1 MTEKQRSSET
11 ATDDYGDEYIR
22 ITPSRSDLAP
32 ETVVRQLAGLHGLD
46 ANSDGILGKLGPF
59 GDPLPVFEFLAI
71 SEGKEEP
78 VEFYYGADRRLDA
91 LEERLRTLYPP
102 TVTFERVT
110 LDLEPKLIPSSI
122 APISEHDDGTTNDK
136 FEQEDPSSGVEPLDQ
151 SHPDTETSRASDST
165 RPSPVGDGGSV
176 LSTDRSASR
185 TDELLSETES
195 ENEVSE
201 WGSLKR
207 ETDDREQ
214 RPQDERPSVD
224 ETTPF
229 GLTWHGEA
237 ARREDWMTTLPQFL
251 DTEGKD
257 DDHARAPLAS
267 LIDQLTRAEHPIAFQ
282 VLFQRKQDWTHEARE
297 RQRKLREGEDRLM
310 DWFLGEL
317 LGNTENESQS
327 PSNTGRQRRYLD
339 IGGRERVEAIDEKE
353 PQHTFTVNMR
363 ALALVT
369 DDHQRE
375 RVDHRLDDIASVF
388 DHLNGP
394 YYRVRPKRVRHGL
407 RKRRRATRHADRVF
421 NATLTTKRKW
431 RKTRPDLVLGPAELA
446 NFVVVPPSTDL
457 TTEGGRGSD
466 AQPES
471 RTPLPLPAQDH
482 MNAFTDSGMAIG
494 RGLGENRTPTSEP
507 IRIPPHLLPFHV
519 GRFAKSGAGKSVAL
533 INDALSLYGQTTGPV
548 FLIDSKGGSLPENYM
563 RAHAKRFGTADLK
576 ENVLHFSVPDILP
589 GFAFFDIT
597 PALEAGVRRVDAIQ
611 DKADHYEELIK
622 LVMGPKRYEDAIAS
636 PTLLKYLIKAMYDE
650 EYGLENGHFRQDT
663 NYFTHDQLEHAVTQF
678 HAAGP
683 PDPTP
688 ADAPQA
694 SDPQVA
700 EKLERHL
707 RSNSTS
713 FTNIVSGVSNR
724 MDYITQDAHLRRI
737 FNNTESQFDFRDLID
752 EDKVVIFDLGDLR
765 DEAGRVM
772 TGVILTQLYDAV
784 KHRDGDELARKPD
797 DYVANLLIDEA
808 SSVVVSDTLTTLLEK
823 GREFRLSIELVTQFP
838 EQMKEAGNREVYLN
852 VLNNIGSPLVGKI
865 AVDAD
870 MAEALSHEAMDPV
883 EFKNRISSLPR
894 GEWIAQLPSPEFG
907 KTGPDPFSIKPLP
920 IPPGHPDS
928 KQPLTGAQEERF
940 QVALEGVHKHTR
952 KEYGVAGGTTVE
964 SRDAATDVALENA
977 DDLPLEV
984 AMARAIR
991 AVQLSNEVRETN
1003 GWVSVEDVDEEL
1015 LSRIEE
1021 GVIEAEGYETLPE
1034 VRDASSL
1041 IEVDLPDGAS
1051 SVQCR
1056 LTNEGEQAATPD
1068 TSTSPTGG
1076 GEHHDSVLEIVE
1088 QSLAAAGF
1096 SVEVLDQNGESRPD
1110 AIATHSDLNSELQ
1123 VEVETT
1129 THVRPAKVLTN
1140 LRKAQEQDRIPLFVV
1155 ADHDGQPA
1163 AEIADRLA
1171 KILREPRNQLSSGE
1185 TRLYTMN
1192 HNVTFNGGARAAD
1205 GVTAVRPSNG
1215 GSRHT
1220 RWFERDGAF
1229 VLEDSDGDQHAR
1241 IDSFDVVSKDQ
1252 FPATYSYDAESETY
1266 TVFRPG
1272 ELPEPYESREAF
1284 ESDWVPVKRPFV
1296 PRTDLPFPDYTE
1308 RSYAIATIE
1317 GDQTLGIHAPDTET
1331 STGIPALVDAI
1342 QDGTLY
1348 PAGETPA
1355 DQADSNSD
1363 SEGDDEPD
1371 PYGIQAFVR
1380 DRLTEADDGVVAV
1393 AEVYDAYEQYA
1404 AAGEYEV
1411 KPKNRFTQALR
1422 DHAAF
1427 ERDKQWLDGQ
1437 TRRCYVGI
1445 ELRDVGEQEEP
1456 SGASA

>member
-1 MTEKQRSSET
+1 MTEQTPSELP
-11 ATDDYGDEYIR
+11 AVANGDEYIR

-32 ETVVRQLAGLHGLD
+32 ETVVRQLAGLHGLG
-46 ANSDGILGKLGPF
+46 AGNDGLLASIGPF
-59 GDPLPVFEFLAI
+59 GDPPPVFEFLAV
-71 SEGKEEP
+71 SEGADEP

-91 LEERLRTLYPP
+91 FEERLRTLYPP

-110 LDLEPKLIPSSI
+110 LDLEAKLLPST
-122 APISEHDDGTTNDK
+122 A
-136 FEQEDPSSGVEPLDQ
+136 DPSQDHSAGGDDSHGMNPGTAEESSGDPN
-151 SHPDTETSRASDST
+151 SDSKPVT
-165 RPSPVGDGGSV
+165 LFDSTGQEPVGDGGSV
-176 LSTDRSASR
+176 LS
-185 TDELLSETES
+185 ES
-195 ENEVSE
+195 NTS
-201 WGSLKR
+201 
-207 ETDDREQ
+207 
-214 RPQDERPSVD
+214 QDEDEVLFEADSNDESTAAGPSDSELDADHQPAHTDPTVD
-224 ETTPF
+224 ETIPL
-229 GLTWHGEA
+229 GITWHGQA
-237 ARREDWMTTLPQFL
+237 TRREDWMTTLPQFTN
-251 DTEGKD
+251 TEDDD

-282 VLFQRKQDWTHEARE
+282 VLFQRKSDWTHEARE
-297 RQRKLREGEDRLM
+297 RQRKLREGEDRVV
-310 DWFLGEL
+310 DWFFGEL
-317 LGNTENESQS
+317 LGNTENEPQS

-363 ALALVT
+363 ALSLVT
-369 DDHQRE
+369 SDRQRE
-375 RVDHRLDDIASVF
+375 RVDHRLDDIGSVF

-394 YYRVRPKRVRHGL
+394 HYRLRPKRIRRGL
-407 RKRRRATRHADRVF
+407 RKGRRAKKHADRVL
-421 NATLTTKRKW
+421 NATLATKSDW

-446 NFVVVPPSTDL
+446 NFVVVPPATDL

-466 AQPES
+466 AEPES

-482 MNAFTDSGMAIG
+482 MDAFTDSGMAIG
-494 RGLGENRTPTSEP
+494 RGLGEDGTPTPEP
-507 IRIPPHLLPFHV
+507 MRIPPHLLPFHV

-533 INDALSLYGQTTGPV
+533 INDALSLYDQTTGPV
-548 FLIDSKGGSLPENYM
+548 FLIDSKGGNLPENYM
-563 RAHAKRFGTADLK
+563 RAHGKRFGTEDLE

-597 PALEAGVRRVDAIQ
+597 PALEDGVRRVDAIQ

-622 LVMGPKRYEDAIAS
+622 LVMGPERYEDAIAS
-636 PTLLKYLIKAMYDE
+636 PTLIKYLIKAMYDE

-663 NYFTHDQLEHAVTQF
+663 NYFTHDQFEQAVTQF

-683 PDPTP
+683 PDSTP
-688 ADAPQA
+688 EDAPRA

-700 EKLERHL
+700 GKLERHL
-707 RSNSTS
+707 RSNPATFS
-713 FTNIVSGVSNR
+713 NVVSGISNR

-737 FNNTESQFDFRDLID
+737 FNNTQSQFDFRDLLD

-765 DEAGRVM
+765 DEAARVM

-784 KHRDGDELARKPD
+784 KRRDGDELARKPD

-870 MAEALSHEAMDPV
+870 IAEALSHEAMDPV

-907 KTGPDPFSIKPLP
+907 ETGPDPFSIEPLP

-928 KQPLTGAQEERF
+928 EQPLTGAQEERF
-940 QVALEGVHKHTR
+940 QDALEAVHEHTR
-952 KEYGVAGGTTVE
+952 EEYGVAGGTTVE

-991 AVQLSNEVRETN
+991 AVQLSNDVRETN

-1021 GVIEAEGYETLPE
+1021 DTIEAQGYETLPE
-1034 VRDASSL
+1034 VREASSL
-1041 IEVDLPDGAS
+1041 IEVDLQDGGS

-1056 LTNEGEQAATPD
+1056 LTDEGEEAATPD

-1076 GEHHDSVLEIVE
+1076 GEHHDAVLETVE
-1088 QSLAAAGF
+1088 RALAAAGF

-1110 AIATHSDLNSELQ
+1110 AIATHADLDRELQ

-1129 THVRPAKVLTN
+1129 THVRPAKVLSN
-1140 LRKAQEQDRIPLFVV
+1140 LRKAQEQERIPLFVV
-1155 ADHDGQPA
+1155 ADHDDQTA

-1171 KILREPRNQLSSGE
+1171 KILDEPRNQLSSGE

-1192 HNVTFNGGARAAD
+1192 HNVKFNGGARAAD
-1205 GVTAVRPSNG
+1205 GVTAVRPAIG

-1220 RWFERDGAF
+1220 RWFERDGVF
-1229 VLEDSDGDQHAR
+1229 VLEDSAGDQHAR
-1241 IDSFDVVSKDQ
+1241 IDSFDAVSKDQ
-1252 FPATYSYDAESETY
+1252 FPATYSYDAESESY

-1272 ELPEPYESREAF
+1272 ELPESYESREAF
-1284 ESDWVPVKRPFV
+1284 EADWVPVKRPFL
-1296 PRTDLPFPDYTE
+1296 PSTDLPVPEYTDD
-1308 RSYAIATIE
+1308 SYAIGVIGDEQNLELYTPDSDATKDLAALTEAIKNNE
-1317 GDQTLGIHAPDTET
+1317 LHLAGVEPDE
-1331 STGIPALVDAI
+1331 
-1342 QDGTLY
+1342 
-1348 PAGETPA
+1348 PA
-1355 DQADSNSD
+1355 DEQSMTQEDHEN
-1363 SEGDDEPD
+1363 D
-1371 PYGIQAFVR
+1371 PFGIQAFVR
-1380 DRLTEADDGVVAV
+1380 DRLTESDDGVVAV
-1393 AEVYDAYEQYA
+1393 ADVYDAYEQYA

-1411 KPKNRFTQALR
+1411 KPKNRFTRTLR
-1422 DHAAF
+1422 DHTQF
-1427 ERDKQWLDGQ
+1427 ERDKKWLDGQ

-1445 ELRDVGEQEEP
+1445 ELADAGDQEE
-1456 SGASA
+1456 SSDASA

>member
-1 MTEKQRSSET
+1 MTQPALPLRRMTEQRPSDPT
-11 ATDDYGDEYIR
+11 AANSGDEYIR

-46 ANSDGILGKLGPF
+46 TGNDGLLNGIGPF
-59 GDPLPVFEFLAI
+59 GDPPPVFEFLAV
-71 SEGKEEP
+71 SEGADEP
-78 VEFYYGADRRLDA
+78 VEFYYGADRRMDA
-91 LEERLRTLYPP
+91 FEERLRTLYPP

-110 LDLEPKLIPSSI
+110 LDLEAKLLPSTAEPAHDSG
-122 APISEHDDGTTNDK
+122 AGGDDRPEMNTEASEEAFDATS
-136 FEQEDPSSGVEPLDQ
+136 QE
-151 SHPDTETSRASDST
+151 
-165 RPSPVGDGGSV
+165 PVGDGGSV
-176 LSTDRSASR
+176 VSESTTSA
-185 TDELLSETES
+185 DDDAELLFGTES
-195 ENEVSE
+195 SDDLRTSPPSDSEPEV
-201 WGSLKR
+201 R
-207 ETDDREQ
+207 QQPNHT
-214 RPQDERPSVD
+214 PPSVE
-224 ETTPF
+224 ETTPL
-229 GLTWHGEA
+229 GITWCGKA
-237 ARREDWMTTLPQFL
+237 ARREDWMTTLPQFTE
-251 DTEGKD
+251 TEGED
-257 DDHARAPLAS
+257 DDNARAPLAS

-282 VLFQRKQDWTHEARE
+282 VLFQRKPDWTHEARE
-297 RQRKLREGEDRLM
+297 RQRKLREGEDRIV

-317 LGNTENESQS
+317 LGNTENEPQS

-363 ALALVT
+363 ALSLVAS
-369 DDHQRE
+369 DRQRE
-375 RVDHRLDDIASVF
+375 RVDHRLDDIGSVF
-388 DHLNGP
+388 DHLNGAH
-394 YYRVRPKRVRHGL
+394 YRLRPKRVRRGL
-407 RKRRRATRHADRVF
+407 RKGRRATKHADRVF
-421 NATLTTKRKW
+421 NASLTTKSDW
-431 RKTRPDLVLGPAELA
+431 RKTRPDLVLGPDELA
-446 NFVVVPPSTDL
+446 NFVVVPPATEL

-466 AQPES
+466 AEPES

-482 MNAFTDSGMAIG
+482 MDAFTDAGMAIG
-494 RGLGENRTPTSEP
+494 RGLGEDGTPTPEP
-507 IRIPPHLLPFHV
+507 MRIPPHLLPFHV

-533 INDALSLYGQTTGPV
+533 INDALSLYDQTTGPV
-548 FLIDSKGGSLPENYM
+548 FLIDSKGGNLPENYM
-563 RAHAKRFGTADLK
+563 RAHAKRFGTDDLE

-597 PALEAGVRRVDAIQ
+597 PALEDGVRRVDAIQ

-622 LVMGPKRYEDAIAS
+622 LVMGPERYEDAIAS
-636 PTLLKYLIKAMYDE
+636 PTLIKYLIKAMYDE
-650 EYGLENGHFRQDT
+650 EYGLENGHFRQDVD
-663 NYFTHDQLEHAVTQF
+663 YFTHDQLEHAVTQF

-688 ADAPQA
+688 EDAPRA

-707 RSNSTS
+707 RSNPATFS
-713 FTNIVSGVSNR
+713 NVVSGISNR

-737 FNNTESQFDFRDLID
+737 FNNTESQFDFRDLLD

-765 DEAGRVM
+765 DEAARVM

-784 KHRDGDELARKPD
+784 KRRDGDELARKPD

-870 MAEALSHEAMDPV
+870 IAEALSHEAMDPV

-907 KTGPDPFSIKPLP
+907 ETGPDPFSIEPLP

-928 KQPLTGAQEERF
+928 EQPLTGTQEERF
-940 QVALEGVHKHTR
+940 QDALEAVHEHTR
-952 KEYGVAGGTTVE
+952 EEYGVAGGTTVE

-991 AVQLSNEVRETN
+991 AVQLSNDVRETN

-1021 GVIEAEGYETLPE
+1021 GTIEAQGYETLPE
-1034 VRDASSL
+1034 VREASSL

-1056 LTNEGEQAATPD
+1056 LTDEGEQAATPD

-1076 GEHHDSVLEIVE
+1076 GDHHDAVLETVE
-1088 QSLAAAGF
+1088 RALAAAGF

-1110 AIATHSDLNSELQ
+1110 AIATHADLDWELQ

-1129 THVRPAKVLTN
+1129 THVRPSKVLSN
-1140 LRKAQEQDRIPLFVV
+1140 LRKAQEQKRIPLFVV
-1155 ADHDGQPA
+1155 ADHDDQPA

-1171 KILREPRNQLSSGE
+1171 KILDEPRNQLSSGE

-1205 GVTAVRPSNG
+1205 GVTAVRPATG

-1229 VLEDSDGDQHAR
+1229 VLEDSAGDQHAR
-1241 IDSFDVVSKDQ
+1241 IDSFDAVSKDQ

-1272 ELPEPYESREAF
+1272 ELPESYESREAF
-1284 ESDWVPVKRPFV
+1284 ESDWVLVKRPFV
-1296 PRTDLPFPDYTE
+1296 PSTDLPVPDYTE
-1308 RSYAIATIE
+1308 RSYAIATV
-1317 GDQTLGIHAPDTET
+1317 GDDQTLDIHTPDTET
-1331 STGIPALVDAI
+1331 ATGVPPLVDAI
-1342 QDGTLY
+1342 QDGTLH
-1348 PAGETPA
+1348 PAGEPP
-1355 DQADSNSD
+1355 SD
-1363 SEGDDEPD
+1363 STDSDAQEDDEAD
-1371 PYGIQAFVR
+1371 PYGIRAFVR
-1380 DRLTEADDGVVAV
+1380 DRLTESDDGVVAV

-1404 AAGEYEV
+1404 EAGEYEV
-1411 KPKNRFTQALR
+1411 KPKNRFTRTLR
-1422 DHAAF
+1422 DYAQF
-1427 ERDKQWLDGQ
+1427 ERDKKWLDGQ

-1445 ELRDVGEQEEP
+1445 ELADVGDQEE
-1456 SGASA
+1456 SSDASA

>member
-1 MTEKQRSSET
+1 MTEQHPSDSAT
-11 ATDDYGDEYIR
+11 ANSGDEYIR

-46 ANSDGILGKLGPF
+46 AGNDGLLKGIGPF
-59 GDPLPVFEFLAI
+59 GDPPPVFEFLAV
-71 SEGKEEP
+71 SEGADEP
-78 VEFYYGADRRLDA
+78 VEFYYGADRRMDA
-91 LEERLRTLYPP
+91 FEERLRTLYPP

-110 LDLEPKLIPSSI
+110 LDLEAKLLPST
-122 APISEHDDGTTNDK
+122 AEPAHD
-136 FEQEDPSSGVEPLDQ
+136 SGAGGDDRPEMN
-151 SHPDTETSRASDST
+151 TETSEEAFDDPHSDADPAPLFDATSQE
-165 RPSPVGDGGSV
+165 PVGDGGSV
-176 LSTDRSASR
+176 VSESTTSA
-185 TDELLSETES
+185 DDDAELLFGTES
-195 ENEVSE
+195 SDNLRTSPPSDSE
-201 WGSLKR
+201 FR
-207 ETDDREQ
+207 QQPDHM
-214 RPQDERPSVD
+214 PPSVK
-224 ETTPF
+224 ETTPL
-229 GLTWHGEA
+229 GITWCGKA
-237 ARREDWMTTLPQFL
+237 ARREDWMTTLPQFTE
-251 DTEGKD
+251 TEGED
-257 DDHARAPLAS
+257 DDNARAPLAS

-282 VLFQRKQDWTHEARE
+282 VLFQRKPDWTHEARE
-297 RQRKLREGEDRLM
+297 RQRKLREGEDRIV

-317 LGNTENESQS
+317 LGNTENEPQS

-363 ALALVT
+363 ALSLVAT
-369 DDHQRE
+369 DRQRE
-375 RVDHRLDDIASVF
+375 RVDHRLDDIGSVF
-388 DHLNGP
+388 DHLNGAH
-394 YYRVRPKRVRHGL
+394 YRLRPKRVRRGL
-407 RKRRRATRHADRVF
+407 RKGRRAKKHPDRVF
-421 NATLTTKRKW
+421 NASLTTKSDW

-446 NFVVVPPSTDL
+446 NFVVVPPATEL

-466 AQPES
+466 AEPES

-482 MNAFTDSGMAIG
+482 MDAFTDAGMAIG
-494 RGLGENRTPTSEP
+494 RGLGEDGTPTPEP
-507 IRIPPHLLPFHV
+507 MRIPPHLLPFHV

-533 INDALSLYGQTTGPV
+533 INDALSLYEQTTGPV
-548 FLIDSKGGSLPENYM
+548 FLIDSKGGNLPENYM
-563 RAHAKRFGTADLK
+563 RAHAKRFGTDDLE

-597 PALEAGVRRVDAIQ
+597 PALEDGVRRVDAIQ

-622 LVMGPKRYEDAIAS
+622 LVMGPERYEDAIAS
-636 PTLLKYLIKAMYDE
+636 PTLIKYLIKAMYDE
-650 EYGLENGHFRQDT
+650 EYGLENGHFRQDVD
-663 NYFTHDQLEHAVTQF
+663 YFTHDQLEHAVTQF

-688 ADAPQA
+688 EDAPRA

-707 RSNSTS
+707 RSNPATFS
-713 FTNIVSGVSNR
+713 NVVSGISNR

-737 FNNTESQFDFRDLID
+737 FNNTESQFDFRDLLD

-765 DEAGRVM
+765 DEAARVM

-784 KHRDGDELARKPD
+784 KRRDGDELARKPD

-870 MAEALSHEAMDPV
+870 IAEALSHEAMDPV

-907 KTGPDPFSIKPLP
+907 ETGPDPFSIEPLP

-928 KQPLTGAQEERF
+928 EQPLTGAQEERF
-940 QVALEGVHKHTR
+940 QDALEAVHEHTR
-952 KEYGVAGGTTVE
+952 EEYGVAGGTTVE

-984 AMARAIR
+984 TMARAIR
-991 AVQLSNEVRETN
+991 AVQLSNDVRETN

-1021 GVIEAEGYETLPE
+1021 GTIEAQGYETLPE
-1034 VRDASSL
+1034 VREASSL
-1041 IEVDLPDGAS
+1041 IQVDLPDGAS

-1056 LTNEGEQAATPD
+1056 LTDGGEQAATPD

-1076 GEHHDSVLEIVE
+1076 SEHHDAVLETVE
-1088 QSLAAAGF
+1088 RALAAAEF

-1110 AIATHSDLNSELQ
+1110 AIATHSDLDWELQ

-1129 THVRPAKVLTN
+1129 THVRPAKVLSN

-1155 ADHDGQPA
+1155 ADHDDQPA
-1163 AEIADRLA
+1163 DEIADRLA
-1171 KILREPRNQLSSGE
+1171 KILDEPRNQLSSGE

-1205 GVTAVRPSNG
+1205 GVTAVRPATG

-1229 VLEDSDGDQHAR
+1229 VLEDSAGDQHAR
-1241 IDSFDVVSKDQ
+1241 IDSFDAVSKDQ

-1272 ELPEPYESREAF
+1272 ELPESYESREAF

-1296 PRTDLPFPDYTE
+1296 PSTDLPVPDYTE
-1308 RSYAIATIE
+1308 RSYAIATV
-1317 GDQTLGIHAPDTET
+1317 GDDQTLDIHTPDTET
-1331 STGIPALVDAI
+1331 FTGISALVDAI
-1342 QDGTLY
+1342 QDGTLH
-1348 PAGETPA
+1348 PAGESP
-1355 DQADSNSD
+1355 DDSTDSD
-1363 SEGDDEPD
+1363 AQEDDEAD

-1380 DRLTEADDGVVAV
+1380 DRLTESDDGVVAV

-1404 AAGEYEV
+1404 AAAEYEV
-1411 KPKNRFTQALR
+1411 KPKNRFTRTLR
-1422 DHAAF
+1422 DHAQF
-1427 ERDKQWLDGQ
+1427 ERDKKWLDGQ
-1437 TRRCYVGI
+1437 TQRCYVGI
-1445 ELRDVGEQEEP
+1445 ELTDAGDQEE
-1456 SGASA
+1456 SSDASA

>member
-1 MTEKQRSSET
+1 MTDQRSSDPS
-11 ATDDYGDEYIR
+11 AADSGDEYIR

-46 ANSDGILGKLGPF
+46 AGNDGLLASIGPF
-59 GDPLPVFEFLAI
+59 GDPPPVFEFLAV
-71 SEGKEEP
+71 SEGADEP
-78 VEFYYGADRRLDA
+78 VEFYYGADRRMDA

-110 LDLEPKLIPSSI
+110 LDLEAKLLPSPAEPAHDSSQRGNDRNEMNTRS
-122 APISEHDDGTTNDK
+122 SEDTRG
-136 FEQEDPSSGVEPLDQ
+136 DP
-151 SHPDTETSRASDST
+151 HSDSEPATPFDAT
-165 RPSPVGDGGSV
+165 RQEPVGDGGSMV
-176 LSTDRSASR
+176 SEEPTSVDDA
-185 TDELLSETES
+185 ELLFGTES
-195 ENEVSE
+195 SDEPAASE
-201 WGSLKR
+201 PADSEHDVDHQSRQTQL
-207 ETDDREQ
+207 
-214 RPQDERPSVD
+214 SVED
-224 ETTPF
+224 TTPL
-229 GLTWHGEA
+229 GITWHGQA
-237 ARREDWMTTLPQFL
+237 TRREDWMTTLPQFTN
-251 DTEGKD
+251 TEDED

-282 VLFQRKQDWTHEARE
+282 VLFQRKPDWTHEARE
-297 RQRKLREGEDRLM
+297 RQRKLREGEDRIV
-310 DWFLGEL
+310 DWFTGEL
-317 LGNTENESQS
+317 LGNTEHDPHS

-339 IGGRERVEAIDEKE
+339 IGGRERVESIDEKE
-353 PQHTFTVNMR
+353 PQQTFTVNMR
-363 ALALVT
+363 ALSLVT
-369 DDHQRE
+369 SDRQQE
-375 RVDHRLDDIASVF
+375 RVGHRLDDIGSVF

-394 YYRVRPKRVRHGL
+394 HYRVRPKRVRRGL
-407 RKRRRATRHADRVF
+407 RKKRRAKKHANRVF
-421 NATLTTKRKW
+421 NASLMTKSDW

-446 NFVVVPPSTDL
+446 NFVVVPPATDL

-466 AQPES
+466 AEPES

-482 MNAFTDSGMAIG
+482 MDAFTDAGMAIG
-494 RGLGENRTPTSEP
+494 RGLGEDGTPTPEAM
-507 IRIPPHLLPFHV
+507 RIPPHLLPFHV
-519 GRFAKSGAGKSVAL
+519 GRFAKSGAGKSIAL
-533 INDALSLYGQTTGPV
+533 INDALSLYDQTTGPV
-548 FLIDSKGGSLPENYM
+548 FLIDSKGGNLPENYM
-563 RAHAKRFGTADLK
+563 RAHAKRFGTTDLE

-597 PALEAGVRRVDAIQ
+597 PALEDGVRRVDAIQ

-622 LVMGPKRYEDAIAS
+622 LVMGPERYEDAIAS
-636 PTLLKYLIKAMYDE
+636 PTLIKYLIKAMYDE

-683 PDPTP
+683 PDSTP
-688 ADAPQA
+688 EDAPRA

-707 RSNSTS
+707 RSNPATFS
-713 FTNIVSGVSNR
+713 NVVSGISNR

-737 FNNTESQFDFRDLID
+737 FNNTESHFDFRDLLD
-752 EDKVVIFDLGDLR
+752 EEKVVIFDLGDLR
-765 DEAGRVM
+765 DEAARVM

-784 KHRDGDELARKPD
+784 KRRDGEELARKPD

-870 MAEALSHEAMDPV
+870 IAEALSHEAMDPV

-907 KTGPDPFSIKPLP
+907 ETGPDPFSIEPLP

-928 KQPLTGAQEERF
+928 EQPLTGGQEERF
-940 QVALEGVHKHTR
+940 QDALEAVHEHTR
-952 KEYGVAGGTTVE
+952 EEYGVAGGTTVE

-1021 GVIEAEGYETLPE
+1021 GTIEAQGYETLPE
-1034 VRDASSL
+1034 VREASSL

-1056 LTNEGEQAATPD
+1056 LTDEGEQAATAD

-1076 GEHHDSVLEIVE
+1076 GEHHDSVLGAVE
-1088 QSLAAAGF
+1088 RALATAGF

-1110 AIATHSDLNSELQ
+1110 AIATHSDLDSELQ

-1140 LRKAQEQDRIPLFVV
+1140 LRKAQEEERIPLFVV
-1155 ADHDGQPA
+1155 ADHDDQPA
-1163 AEIADRLA
+1163 TEIADRLS
-1171 KILREPRNQLSSGE
+1171 KILSEPRNQLSSGE

-1205 GVTAVRPSNG
+1205 GVTAVRPATG

-1229 VLEDSDGDQHAR
+1229 VLEDSGGDQHAR
-1241 IDSFDVVSKDQ
+1241 IDSFDAVSKDQ

-1272 ELPEPYESREAF
+1272 ELPESYESREAF

-1296 PRTDLPFPDYTE
+1296 PGVDLPVPDYTE

-1317 GDQTLGIHAPDTET
+1317 SDQTLGIHAPTTGT

-1342 QDGTLY
+1342 QEGTLH
-1348 PAGETPA
+1348 PAGESP
-1355 DQADSNSD
+1355 DDSTGSD
-1363 SEGDDEPD
+1363 AQEDVDSD

-1404 AAGEYEV
+1404 TAREYEV

-1422 DHAAF
+1422 DHVAF

-1445 ELRDVGEQEEP
+1445 VPRDAGEQEEP
-1456 SGASA
+1456 SDASA